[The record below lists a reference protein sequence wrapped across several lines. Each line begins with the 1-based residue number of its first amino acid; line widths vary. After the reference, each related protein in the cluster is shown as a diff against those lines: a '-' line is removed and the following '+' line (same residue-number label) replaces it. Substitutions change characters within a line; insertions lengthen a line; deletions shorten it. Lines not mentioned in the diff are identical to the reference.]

1 MMRVGGLCWGF
12 EAREA
17 GETRE
22 GSKKGGGRARVGS
35 KIRGDGDC
43 EREDAAKK
51 WVYMALDGR

>member
-17 GETRE
+17 GETQE
-22 GSKKGGGRARVGS
+22 GSKRGWARVDS

-43 EREDAAKK
+43 EREDATER
-51 WVYMALDGR
+51 WVYMVLDGR